1 MDAIIAGI
9 DRKNKKIV
17 IMNATKSS
25 IQNRIIRIVTIS
37 IGKNFKILRIVW
49 FVFMTCPFAINT
61 STHYKIF
68 HLFSSSCKKEK
79 SGKWKVSLVAFGR
92 DEATRTPDPYVPN
105 VVRYQL
111 RYIPKTSVWQG
122 RGNILCKRWFSK
134 STAKVHRIFQLRA
147 TFPKF
152 FVLEA

>member
-37 IGKNFKILRIVW
+37 IGKNFKILRIVR
-49 FVFMTCPFAINT
+49 FAFMTCPFAINT
-61 STHYKIF
+61 STHNKIF

-79 SGKWKVSLVAFGR
+79 SGK
-92 DEATRTPDPYVPN
+92 
-105 VVRYQL
+105 
-111 RYIPKTSVWQG
+111 
-122 RGNILCKRWFSK
+122 
-134 STAKVHRIFQLRA
+134 
-147 TFPKF
+147 
-152 FVLEA
+152 